1 MLYIKGYDCES
12 KSKRPPQRSNLHRSR
27 KVGQR
32 RECEVT
38 EVPVEDEPLVED
50 ETLLQENIELDYV
63 ASASPAD
70 TDHEASSLVESAT

>member
-1 MLYIKGYDCES
+1 MWSSSE
-12 KSKRPPQRSNLHRSR
+12 
-27 KVGQR
+27 
-32 RECEVT
+32 T

-63 ASASPAD
+63 ASASLAD